1 MTGSND
7 GFFIA
12 EEDMRLR
19 GWGDFFGTKQHG
31 MPEFKLANP
40 ITDHHLLKQAR
51 EDAFGL
57 VKNDPALRLSDN
69 MLIKKHIQQNYS
81 HRIGL
86 IKIG

>member
-1 MTGSND
+1 MSNIHGGVINDAGEVVTGQERVK
-7 GFFIA
+7 I
-12 EEDMRLR
+12 
-19 GWGDFFGTKQHG
+19 
-31 MPEFKLANP
+31 
-40 ITDHHLLKQAR
+40 LKQAR

-57 VKNDPALRLSDN
+57 VKNDPDLRLSDN